1 MTDIVDRL
9 RITHFMD
16 GHEVGV
22 TTQRAEAADEIERLR
37 ALLEPCRPDTDAQT
51 DPRYPKTVDDVL
63 SLLSAYIAD
72 FMPAESVPGDEY
84 FGAWE
89 RQARKVV
96 EPIMRE
102 RDEARAQ
109 LAVANTA
116 IHGMEQNRD
125 AWHDQAVKLE
135 EQLVELQRIMADLY
149 PALHRELDETH
160 RKLTEAIAQRDAA
173 FAMTRCECGPDEC
186 CQNLVRLHKQL
197 AEARAANEALL
208 KTLHGAYELLSVV
221 TDDLREAAEAG
232 GDRDEPY
239 KR

>member
-37 ALLEPCRPDTDAQT
+37 KLLEPCRPDTDAQT
-51 DPRYPKTVDDVL
+51 DPSYPKTVDDVL

-72 FMPAESVPGDEY
+72 FLPDDVCPGDEY

-96 EPIMRE
+96 EPIMESNTRL
-102 RDEARAQ
+102 RAQ

-116 IHGMEQNRD
+116 IRGVERNRD
-125 AWHDQAVKLE
+125 AWHDQAVQLE
-135 EQLVELQRIMADLY
+135 S
-149 PALHRELDETH
+149 
-160 RKLTEAIAQRDAA
+160 
-173 FAMTRCECGPDEC
+173 
-186 CQNLVRLHKQL
+186 QL
-197 AEARAANEALL
+197 AEARAELDSDYKEAC
-208 KTLHGAYELLSVV
+208 
-221 TDDLREAAEAG
+221 
-232 GDRDEPY
+232 
-239 KR
+239 